1 MSEEVN
7 YDENNESAEVTEQ
20 IEQEQPSVHRM
31 QCTGNIDS
39 KLLHGIRDGV
49 SDIKQGDA
57 MIIEHCSNGGS
68 PEYMNVIN
76 EIFTAKWIPILTIAL
91 GRCCSAAQ
99 GYLALN
105 GAVNLCY
112 TSTVYMQHQPKFNVE
127 MVFLE
132 DVDHI
137 RQSSIELQDLFR
149 QRIQFRAGLS
159 DEELEMLFSKFD
171 VYFSSLDALM
181 MGTKGLVDGII
192 YRELGKR
199 KWIVLTRSGFKLFQW
214 PGQQL
219 DERPLM
225 TEEEL
230 LPYGLK
236 PFTPLPVVKAFER
249 QKKK

>member
-7 YDENNESAEVTEQ
+7 HDENNEPAEVTEQ
-20 IEQEQPSVHRM
+20 TEQEQPCVHRM
-31 QCTGNIDS
+31 ECTGNIDS

-49 SDIKQGDA
+49 SGIKQGDA
-57 MIIEHCSNGGS
+57 LIIEHCSNGGS
-68 PEYMNVIN
+68 LEYMNVIN
-76 EIFTAKWIPILTIAL
+76 EILTAKWIPILTIAL

-99 GYLALN
+99 GYLAVN

-112 TSTVYMQHQPKFNVE
+112 TSTVYLQHQPKFGVDL
-127 MVFLE
+127 VFLE
-132 DVDHI
+132 DVEHI
-137 RQSSIELQDLFR
+137 RQSSIELQELFR
-149 QRIQFRAGLS
+149 QRIQSRAGFT
-159 DEELEMLFSKFD
+159 DEEMGMLFTKFD
-171 VYFSSLDALM
+171 VYFTSLDALM

-199 KWIVLTRSGFKLFQW
+199 EWILLTRTGFKHFKW

-219 DERPLM
+219 NEQPLM
-225 TEEEL
+225 AEEEL

-249 QKKK
+249 QKNK